1 MWTYTYDVSKALTA
15 VRDGEID
22 TTKSKIEIYRQAQQ
36 FWSLMGFLAPG
47 LSTLKVSVPLT
58 VTTAVTNPI
67 LDGSFHPKFVFHDVD
82 RGLLRCLWG
91 SEEEEWIEL
100 PGPADIWPNDPR
112 WYAFNGFEPRPDQ
125 AFNYK
130 KALDCLKD
138 EYAKPQWANYLLHDH
153 APFDLVWNKYFGL
166 G

>member
-1 MWTYTYDVSKALTA
+1 
-15 VRDGEID
+15 
-22 TTKSKIEIYRQAQQ
+22 
-36 FWSLMGFLAPG
+36 MGFLAPG